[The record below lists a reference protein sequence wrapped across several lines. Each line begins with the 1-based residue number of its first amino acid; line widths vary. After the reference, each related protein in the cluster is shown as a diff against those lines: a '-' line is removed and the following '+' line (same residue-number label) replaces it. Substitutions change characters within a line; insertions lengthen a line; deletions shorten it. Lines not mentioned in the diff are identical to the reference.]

1 MATSNTKV
9 TITANT
15 SAVNIE
21 YHIPSIPN
29 IFGNSNT
36 HTAWNKNIR
45 KKEMIADTN
54 PLFSAVKNAEPK
66 IEKPQNNNPIA

>member
-1 MATSNTKV
+1 MVTNNAKV
-9 TITANT
+9 TTTANT
-15 SAVNIE
+15 SAPNIE

-29 IFGNSNT
+29 ILGNNNT

-45 KKEMIADTN
+45 KKDMIADIK